1 MSPYQKSLS
10 ASTVSRFCGLFSYK
24 RTETFFFLV
33 VNVAQTSAL
42 EMLPALAQVSGGDLR
57 QAAQRVMWSGFC
69 QTEKP
74 AEKAA
79 GTVALEER

>member
-1 MSPYQKSLS
+1 M
-10 ASTVSRFCGLFSYK
+10 A
-24 RTETFFFLV
+24 
-33 VNVAQTSAL
+33 NVAQTSAL
-42 EMLPALAQVSGGDLR
+42 EMLSALAQVSGGDLC
-57 QAAQRVMWSGFC
+57 QAAQRVMWSRFC

>member
-1 MSPYQKSLS
+1 M
-10 ASTVSRFCGLFSYK
+10 A
-24 RTETFFFLV
+24 
-33 VNVAQTSAL
+33 NVAQTSAL
-42 EMLPALAQVSGGDLR
+42 EMLPALAQVSRGDLR
-57 QAAQRVMWSGFC
+57 QAAQRVMWSRFC